1 MAITIPKSEL
11 SSPEPTPSLSDSPEV
26 SPPRKTVTI
35 RYECE
40 VCEKV
45 FVFTLE
51 YTTPDDLKGVADA
64 VIFCSVCAEIALKD
78 FLLEKRRI
86 QKVGAFLEKYPNA
99 ECGAAHVVLSDY
111 NFDSIDFCL
120 NEIAT
125 ARLAGGSSEELDA
138 TEAFLNVLKD
148 MMKEFVA
155 KLNS

>member
-1 MAITIPKSEL
+1 MAITIPKPEV
-11 SSPEPTPSLSDSPEV
+11 SSPAPTPSLSDSPEV

-78 FLLEKRRI
+78 FLLEKRLI
-86 QKVGAFLEKYPNA
+86 QKVGAFLEKYPHA

-125 ARLAGGSSEELDA
+125 ARLADGSSEELDA
-138 TEAFLNVLKD
+138 TEVFLNVLKD
-148 MMKEFVA
+148 MMKDD
-155 KLNS
+155 